1 MHHGIDV
8 CIVAWHRCMHHGI
21 DVCIMASMYASWQR
35 CMHHGID
42 VCIMASMYASWHRCM
57 HHGIDVSIMASMYA
71 SWHRCMYRGMASM
84 YADFL
89 VLELLKLLILLLRP
103 YYVSLKTISNK
114 LNSDLVF
121 KTALLFK
128 PPLDR

>member
-1 MHHGIDV
+1 MFIKSYYIDILGINV
-8 CIVAWHRCMHHGI
+8 CI
-21 DVCIMASMYASWQR
+21 
-35 CMHHGID
+35 
-42 VCIMASMYASWHRCM
+42 
-57 HHGIDVSIMASMYA
+57 
-71 SWHRCMYRGMASM
+71 MASM

-121 KTALLFK
+121 
-128 PPLDR
+128 R